1 MIIDFNSYRNKK
13 TEKITEEDIFNLIL
27 IFKYG
32 EIDFFNINNIMES
45 LGCYA
50 RMERFKNIYENLN
63 VITNLNNFLIVDLT
77 DIYEKMLEE
86 RLIIESHENEFMIV
100 ASFEK

>member
-32 EIDFFNINNIMES
+32 EIDF
-45 LGCYA
+45 
-50 RMERFKNIYENLN
+50 
-63 VITNLNNFLIVDLT
+63 LI
-77 DIYEKMLEE
+77 
-86 RLIIESHENEFMIV
+86 
-100 ASFEK
+100 